1 MGAGLPYR
9 PLNMNEEE
17 SRRNGEEDEEEEVDE
32 TVRHSELALR
42 MV

>member
-1 MGAGLPYR
+1 MGAELPYR

-32 TVRHSELALR
+32 TVRHGQHALK